1 MYNKLPYEI
10 INMLKKPSGEI
21 PYWKLFLLIKKCN
34 KKQHPSPFLPKH
46 YRKKTPTSIIFTA
59 DATCRSQSSKHI
71 NFTGNKYIIINI
83 SI

>member
-21 PYWKLFLLIKKCN
+21 PYWKHFLLIKKCN

-46 YRKKTPTSIIFTA
+46 YRKKTLTSIIFTA
-59 DATCRSQSSKHI
+59 DATCRRQSSKHI
-71 NFTGNKYIIINI
+71 NFTGNKYI
-83 SI
+83 S